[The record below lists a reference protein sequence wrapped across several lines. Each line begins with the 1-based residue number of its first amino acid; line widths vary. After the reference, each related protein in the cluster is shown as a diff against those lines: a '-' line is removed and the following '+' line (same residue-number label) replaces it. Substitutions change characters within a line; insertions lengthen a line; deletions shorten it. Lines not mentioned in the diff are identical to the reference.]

1 MDTSKPPKKRIKAID
16 AIKRHYN
23 NKRWVLSEQQQGVH
37 ERLVAAFALIRKGY
51 SLDKRTK
58 LHMAAH
64 GIDRAQAWRDFR
76 NALELF
82 GDVQKMEKE
91 GMRLVLYGFALE
103 AFNMA
108 KKEKSHGG
116 MTKAVE
122 VMTKLLGLDRETP
135 DLPAFDKL
143 EAGHILV
150 AIPAEI
156 EDALRAMLGGG
167 VVNFSKLRAP
177 EPVPVQNI
185 EEAQIE
191 HD

>member
-1 MDTSKPPKKRIKAID
+1 MSDKIKAID
-16 AIKRHYN
+16 AIKRHYK
-23 NKRWVLSEQQQGVH
+23 NKRWPLTEKQQEIH
-37 ERLVAAFALIRKGY
+37 ARLVAAFSLIRKGY
-51 SLDKRTK
+51 SDEMRTR
-58 LHMAAH
+58 LHMEAH
-64 GIDRAQAWRDFR
+64 GVDRIQAWRDFK
-76 NALELF
+76 NSIELF

-91 GMRLVLYGFALE
+91 GMRIVLYGFALE
-103 AFNMA
+103 AYRIA

-150 AIPAEI
+150 AIPPEI
-156 EDALRAMLGGG
+156 EETLRAMLGSG
-167 VVNFSKLRAP
+167 VVNFSKLRPAESIP
-177 EPVPVQNI
+177 LKNI
-185 EEAQIE
+185 EEAEIA